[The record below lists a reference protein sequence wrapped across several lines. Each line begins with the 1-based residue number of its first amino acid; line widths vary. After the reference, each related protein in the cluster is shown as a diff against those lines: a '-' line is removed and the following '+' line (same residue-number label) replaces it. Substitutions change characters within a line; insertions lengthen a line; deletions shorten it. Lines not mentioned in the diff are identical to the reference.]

1 MPRVNMNN
9 LFKEALYTINNIDN
23 MCDISIICAQILC
36 KEFMKKYKIEL
47 EKGYNKL
54 LTYFE
59 NDRKKMN
66 QRAEKKELEAII
78 NGLKSAKY
86 IQTIIESTTNTTENK
101 ITFDDIVIFDKKDKK
116 RIENELLLN
125 KKINSSFKY
134 FIIKNYAT
142 NKRIN

>member
-1 MPRVNMNN
+1 MNN
-9 LFKEALYTINNIDN
+9 LFKEDLYSINNTDN
-23 MCDISIICAQILC
+23 MYDISVICAQILC
-36 KEFMKKYKIEL
+36 KESMKKYKIEL

-59 NDRKKMN
+59 NDRKKMK

-101 ITFDDIVIFDKKDKK
+101 ITFDDIVIFDKKDEK
-116 RIENELLLN
+116 RIEIESLLN
-125 KKINSSFKY
+125 KKITSFKY